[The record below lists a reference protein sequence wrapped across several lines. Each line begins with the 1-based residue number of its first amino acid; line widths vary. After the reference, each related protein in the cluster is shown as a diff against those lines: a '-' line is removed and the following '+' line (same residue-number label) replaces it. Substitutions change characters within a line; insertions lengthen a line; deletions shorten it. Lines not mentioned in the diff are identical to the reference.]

1 MLGLVCLAMLLGL
14 PVAFAFFLTNIVGA
28 VIFLGGENGIMS
40 FLRGSMAS
48 IANFNLA
55 PVPLFL
61 VMGDILLRSGM
72 AFRAIDA
79 IDRLILAVP
88 GRLSVVA
95 VSGGTIF
102 SALSGSTIATTAML
116 GQSLLPEMLRR
127 GYHPSMAMGPIMAIG
142 GVDMLI
148 PPSALTVLLAT
159 LASSV
164 SRDKVSVSDLLIAGI
179 IPGLIMSVCFLV
191 WIVVRC
197 WMRPDL
203 APQDEAARAPMTL
216 GERWRPFFIDV
227 VPLSLIFIVV
237 MGSMFMGWASPT
249 DSAAL
254 GCLAT
259 VVLALCYRAFTWKIL
274 FDSLKSTAVVTTM
287 IFFIIAASTTF
298 AQILA
303 FSGATDGALAEIAK
317 YEMTPLIA
325 VFVMIAILLVLGC
338 FMDQISMML
347 LTFPFFMPLAN
358 ALNMDLVWLG
368 VILLISLQIGL
379 LTPPFGLL
387 LFVMKGVAPPEIT
400 MRQVWAAA
408 FPYTV
413 IVFGV
418 LMLVVF
424 VPSVATLL
432 TGACPMTGP
441 MTNRAAIDAARLL
454 VAGRRAHETV
464 PGLPDVRTFD
474 DAYAVQ
480 AAFRPLW
487 GDAVVGRKVGC
498 SSEQSQRLVNSPGP
512 IAGVLFRDALWQQ
525 PATLSAA
532 RFFVVGVEAE
542 FGFRLGR
549 DLPARSA
556 AL

>member
-1 MLGLVCLAMLLGL
+1 MAWPAALALMLGMVCLAMLIGL
-14 PVAFAFFLTNIVGA
+14 PVAFAFFLTNIVGS

-40 FLRGSMAS
+40 FVRGSMAS

-79 IDRLILAVP
+79 IDRLILRVP

-95 VSGGTIF
+95 VSGGTMF

-159 LASSV
+159 LASAV
-164 SRDKVSVSDLLIAGI
+164 SRDKISVADLLVAGVL
-179 IPGLIMSVCFLV
+179 PGLIMSMCFLM

-203 APQDEAARAPMTL
+203 APREAPRALSL
-216 GERWRPFFIDV
+216 GERWRPFFLDV
-227 VPLSLIFIVV
+227 VPLSLIFVVV
-237 MGSMFMGWASPT
+237 MGSMFAGWASPT

-259 VVLALCYRAFTWKIL
+259 MVLAIAYRALTWKIL
-274 FDSLKSTAVVTTM
+274 FESLKSTAVVTTM

-298 AQILA
+298 SQILA
-303 FSGATDGALAEIAK
+303 FSGATDGALAELAK
-317 YEMTPLIA
+317 FEMTPLIA
-325 VFVMIAILLVLGC
+325 VFSMIAVLLVLGC

-358 ALNMDLVWLG
+358 ALNLDLVWLG
-368 VILLISLQIGL
+368 VILLISLQIAL

-408 FPYTV
+408 TPYTL

-424 VPSVATLL
+424 VPSVATVL
-432 TGACPMTGP
+432 TGAM
-441 MTNRAAIDAARLL
+441 R
-454 VAGRRAHETV
+454 
-464 PGLPDVRTFD
+464 
-474 DAYAVQ
+474 
-480 AAFRPLW
+480 
-487 GDAVVGRKVGC
+487 
-498 SSEQSQRLVNSPGP
+498 
-512 IAGVLFRDALWQQ
+512 
-525 PATLSAA
+525 
-532 RFFVVGVEAE
+532 
-542 FGFRLGR
+542 
-549 DLPARSA
+549 
-556 AL
+556 

>member
-1 MLGLVCLAMLLGL
+1 MAWPAALALMLGLVCLSMVAGL

-28 VIFLGGENGIMS
+28 VIFLGGEHGVTS

-61 VMGDILLRSGM
+61 VMGDILLRTGM

-79 IDRLILAVP
+79 IDRLILRVP

-95 VSGGTIF
+95 VTGGTVF

-159 LASSV
+159 LASGM
-164 SRDKVSVSDLLIAGI
+164 SRDKVSVAELLIAGI
-179 IPGLIMSVCFLV
+179 VPGLLMSAGFIL
-191 WIVVRC
+191 WIVLRC
-197 WMRPDL
+197 WLRPDL
-203 APQDEAARAPMTL
+203 APRDKPPDL
-216 GERWRPFFIDV
+216 GWAERLRPFVVDV
-227 VPLSLIFIVV
+227 VPLSFIFVVV
-237 MGSMFMGWASPT
+237 MGSMFAGWASPT

-259 VVLALCYRAFTWKIL
+259 VLLALGYRCLSWRIVL
-274 FDSLKSTAVVTTM
+274 DSLKGTAVVTTM
-287 IFFIIAASTTF
+287 VFFIIAASTTF
-298 AQILA
+298 SQILA

-317 YEMTPLIA
+317 FEMTPLVA
-325 VFVMIAILLVLGC
+325 VLVMIAILLALGC

-358 ALNMDLVWLG
+358 ALDLDLVWLG

-387 LFVMKGVAPPEIT
+387 LFVMKGVAPPHVT

-408 FPYTV
+408 TPYTL
-413 IVFGV
+413 IVFAV

-424 VPSVATLL
+424 VPAVATVL
-432 TGACPMTGP
+432 T
-441 MTNRAAIDAARLL
+441 DAAR
-454 VAGRRAHETV
+454 
-464 PGLPDVRTFD
+464 
-474 DAYAVQ
+474 
-480 AAFRPLW
+480 
-487 GDAVVGRKVGC
+487 
-498 SSEQSQRLVNSPGP
+498 
-512 IAGVLFRDALWQQ
+512 
-525 PATLSAA
+525 
-532 RFFVVGVEAE
+532 
-542 FGFRLGR
+542 
-549 DLPARSA
+549 
-556 AL
+556 

>member
-1 MLGLVCLAMLLGL
+1 MAWPAALALMLGMVCLAMLIGL
-14 PVAFAFFLTNIVGA
+14 PVAFAFFLTNIVGS

-40 FLRGSMAS
+40 FVRGSMAS

-79 IDRLILAVP
+79 IDRLILRVP

-95 VSGGTIF
+95 VSGGTMF

-159 LASSV
+159 LASAV
-164 SRDKVSVSDLLIAGI
+164 SRDKISVADLLIAGVL
-179 IPGLIMSVCFLV
+179 PGLIMSMCFLM

-203 APQDEAARAPMTL
+203 APREAPRALSL
-216 GERWRPFFIDV
+216 GERWRPFFLDV
-227 VPLSLIFIVV
+227 VPLSLIFVVV
-237 MGSMFMGWASPT
+237 MGSMFAGWASPT

-259 VVLALCYRAFTWKIL
+259 MVLAIAYRALTWKIL
-274 FDSLKSTAVVTTM
+274 FESLKSTAVVTTM

-298 AQILA
+298 SQILA
-303 FSGATDGALAEIAK
+303 FSGATDGALAELAK
-317 YEMTPLIA
+317 FEMTPLIA
-325 VFVMIAILLVLGC
+325 VFTMIAVLLVLGC

-358 ALNMDLVWLG
+358 ALNLDLVWLG
-368 VILLISLQIGL
+368 VILLISLQIAL

-408 FPYTV
+408 TPYTL

-424 VPSVATLL
+424 VPSVATVL
-432 TGACPMTGP
+432 TGAM
-441 MTNRAAIDAARLL
+441 R
-454 VAGRRAHETV
+454 
-464 PGLPDVRTFD
+464 
-474 DAYAVQ
+474 
-480 AAFRPLW
+480 
-487 GDAVVGRKVGC
+487 
-498 SSEQSQRLVNSPGP
+498 
-512 IAGVLFRDALWQQ
+512 
-525 PATLSAA
+525 
-532 RFFVVGVEAE
+532 
-542 FGFRLGR
+542 
-549 DLPARSA
+549 
-556 AL
+556 

>member
-1 MLGLVCLAMLLGL
+1 MAWPAALTLMFGLVCLAMLIGL
-14 PVAFAFFLTNIVGA
+14 PVAFAFFLTNIVGS

-40 FLRGSMAS
+40 FVRGSMAS

-61 VMGDILLRSGM
+61 VMGDILLRTGM

-79 IDRLILAVP
+79 IDRLILRVP

-159 LASSV
+159 LASGV
-164 SRDKVSVSDLLIAGI
+164 SRDKVSVTELLVAGI
-179 IPGLIMSVCFLV
+179 VPGLIMSACFLV

-203 APQDEAARAPMTL
+203 APREAPQALGL
-216 GERWRPFFIDV
+216 GERWRPFFVDV
-227 VPLSLIFIVV
+227 VPLSFIFVVV
-237 MGSMFMGWASPT
+237 MGSMFAGWASPT

-259 VVLALCYRAFTWKIL
+259 VLLALAYRALTWKIL

-298 AQILA
+298 SQILA

-317 YEMTPLIA
+317 HEMTPLIA
-325 VFVMIAILLVLGC
+325 VFTMIAVLLVLGC

-358 ALNMDLVWLG
+358 ALNLDLVWLG

-408 FPYTV
+408 TPYTL

-424 VPSVATLL
+424 VPSVATVL
-432 TGACPMTGP
+432 TGAM
-441 MTNRAAIDAARLL
+441 R
-454 VAGRRAHETV
+454 
-464 PGLPDVRTFD
+464 
-474 DAYAVQ
+474 
-480 AAFRPLW
+480 
-487 GDAVVGRKVGC
+487 
-498 SSEQSQRLVNSPGP
+498 
-512 IAGVLFRDALWQQ
+512 
-525 PATLSAA
+525 
-532 RFFVVGVEAE
+532 
-542 FGFRLGR
+542 
-549 DLPARSA
+549 
-556 AL
+556 

>member
-1 MLGLVCLAMLLGL
+1 MTWPAALALMFGMICFAMLLGL

-40 FLRGSMAS
+40 FVRGSMAS

-79 IDRLILAVP
+79 IDRLILRVP

-159 LASSV
+159 LASGV
-164 SRDKVSVSDLLIAGI
+164 SRDKVSVTELLVAGI
-179 IPGLIMSVCFLV
+179 LPGLIMSTCFLV

-197 WMRPDL
+197 WMRPDM
-203 APQDEAARAPMTL
+203 APREVPLQLTL
-216 GERWRPFFIDV
+216 GERWRPFFVDV
-227 VPLSLIFIVV
+227 VPLSFIFVVV
-237 MGSMFMGWASPT
+237 MGSMFVGWASPT

-259 VVLALCYRAFTWKIL
+259 VLLALAYRALTWKIL

-298 AQILA
+298 SQILA

-317 YEMTPLIA
+317 FEMTPLIA
-325 VFVMIAILLVLGC
+325 VFIMIAVLLVLGC

-358 ALNMDLVWLG
+358 ALNLDLVWLG

-408 FPYTV
+408 TPYTL

-424 VPSVATLL
+424 VPSVATVLA
-432 TGACPMTGP
+432 GAM
-441 MTNRAAIDAARLL
+441 R
-454 VAGRRAHETV
+454 
-464 PGLPDVRTFD
+464 
-474 DAYAVQ
+474 
-480 AAFRPLW
+480 
-487 GDAVVGRKVGC
+487 
-498 SSEQSQRLVNSPGP
+498 
-512 IAGVLFRDALWQQ
+512 
-525 PATLSAA
+525 
-532 RFFVVGVEAE
+532 
-542 FGFRLGR
+542 
-549 DLPARSA
+549 
-556 AL
+556 

>member
-1 MLGLVCLAMLLGL
+1 MAWPAALSMMLGLVVLAMFVGL
-14 PVAFAFFLTNIVGA
+14 PVAFAFFVTNIAGA
-28 VIFLGGENGIMS
+28 VVFLGGQNGIMS
-40 FLRGSMAS
+40 FLRGTMAS

-55 PVPLFL
+55 AVPLFL
-61 VMGDILLRSGM
+61 VMGDVLLRTGM

-79 IDRLILAVP
+79 IDRLILRVP

-95 VSGGTIF
+95 VTGGTIF

-159 LASSV
+159 LASGM
-164 SRDKVSVSDLLIAGI
+164 SRDKVSVADLLIAGI
-179 IPGLIMSVCFLV
+179 LPGLLMSAGFMV
-191 WIVVRC
+191 WIVLRC

-203 APQDEAARAPMTL
+203 APQDAPPPMTW
-216 GERWRPFFIDV
+216 GERIRPFFVDV
-227 VPLSLIFIVV
+227 VPLSFIFVVV
-237 MGSMFMGWASPT
+237 MGSMFLGWASPT

-259 VVLALCYRAFTWKIL
+259 VILAMAYRCLTWRIVL
-274 FDSLKSTAVVTTM
+274 DSLKGTAVVTTM

-298 AQILA
+298 SQILA

-317 YEMTPLIA
+317 YQMTPLIA
-325 VFVMIAILLVLGC
+325 VFTMIAILLVMGC

-358 ALNMDLVWLG
+358 ALNLDLVWLG

-408 FPYTV
+408 TPYTL
-413 IVFGV
+413 IVFAV

-424 VPSVATLL
+424 VPSIATVL
-432 TGACPMTGP
+432 T
-441 MTNRAAIDAARLL
+441 
-454 VAGRRAHETV
+454 
-464 PGLPDVRTFD
+464 
-474 DAYAVQ
+474 
-480 AAFRPLW
+480 
-487 GDAVVGRKVGC
+487 
-498 SSEQSQRLVNSPGP
+498 
-512 IAGVLFRDALWQQ
+512 
-525 PATLSAA
+525 
-532 RFFVVGVEAE
+532 
-542 FGFRLGR
+542 
-549 DLPARSA
+549 
-556 AL
+556 

>member
-1 MLGLVCLAMLLGL
+1 MAWPAALALMFGMVCLAMLIGL
-14 PVAFAFFLTNIVGA
+14 PVAFAFFLTNIAGA

-40 FLRGSMAS
+40 FVRGSMAS

-79 IDRLILAVP
+79 IDRLILRVP

-159 LASSV
+159 LASGV
-164 SRDKVSVSDLLIAGI
+164 SRDKVSVTDLLVAGI
-179 IPGLIMSVCFLV
+179 VPGLIMSVCFLV

-203 APQDEAARAPMTL
+203 APRETPRALSL

-227 VPLSLIFIVV
+227 VPLSFIFIVV
-237 MGSMFMGWASPT
+237 MGSMFAGWASPT

-259 VVLALCYRAFTWKIL
+259 VLLALTCRALSWRIL

-298 AQILA
+298 SQILA

-317 YEMTPLIA
+317 FEMTPLIA
-325 VFVMIAILLVLGC
+325 VFTMIAVLLVLGC

-358 ALNMDLVWLG
+358 ALNLDLVWLG

-408 FPYTV
+408 TPYTL

-424 VPSVATLL
+424 VPSVATVL
-432 TGACPMTGP
+432 TGAM
-441 MTNRAAIDAARLL
+441 R
-454 VAGRRAHETV
+454 
-464 PGLPDVRTFD
+464 
-474 DAYAVQ
+474 
-480 AAFRPLW
+480 
-487 GDAVVGRKVGC
+487 
-498 SSEQSQRLVNSPGP
+498 
-512 IAGVLFRDALWQQ
+512 
-525 PATLSAA
+525 
-532 RFFVVGVEAE
+532 
-542 FGFRLGR
+542 
-549 DLPARSA
+549 
-556 AL
+556 

>member
-1 MLGLVCLAMLLGL
+1 MAGPAALALMLGMVCLAMLIGL
-14 PVAFAFFLTNIVGA
+14 PVAFAFFLTNIVGS

-40 FLRGSMAS
+40 FVRGSMAS

-79 IDRLILAVP
+79 IDRLILRVP

-159 LASSV
+159 LASAV
-164 SRDKVSVSDLLIAGI
+164 SRDKISVADLLVAGI
-179 IPGLIMSVCFLV
+179 VPGLIMSICFLM

-203 APQDEAARAPMTL
+203 APREAPRALGL
-216 GERWRPFFIDV
+216 GERWRPFFLDV
-227 VPLSLIFIVV
+227 VPLSLIFVVV
-237 MGSMFMGWASPT
+237 MGSMFAGWASPT

-259 VVLALCYRAFTWKIL
+259 MLLAIAYRALTWKVL
-274 FDSLKSTAVVTTM
+274 FESLKNTAVVTTM

-298 AQILA
+298 SQILA
-303 FSGATDGALAEIAK
+303 FSGATDGALAELAK
-317 YEMTPLIA
+317 FEMTPLIA
-325 VFVMIAILLVLGC
+325 VFTMIAVLLVLGC

-358 ALNMDLVWLG
+358 ALNLDLVWLG
-368 VILLISLQIGL
+368 VILLISLQIAL

-408 FPYTV
+408 TPYTL
-413 IVFGV
+413 IVFAV

-424 VPSVATLL
+424 VPSVATVL
-432 TGACPMTGP
+432 TGAM
-441 MTNRAAIDAARLL
+441 R
-454 VAGRRAHETV
+454 
-464 PGLPDVRTFD
+464 
-474 DAYAVQ
+474 
-480 AAFRPLW
+480 
-487 GDAVVGRKVGC
+487 
-498 SSEQSQRLVNSPGP
+498 
-512 IAGVLFRDALWQQ
+512 
-525 PATLSAA
+525 
-532 RFFVVGVEAE
+532 
-542 FGFRLGR
+542 
-549 DLPARSA
+549 
-556 AL
+556 

>member
-1 MLGLVCLAMLLGL
+1 
-14 PVAFAFFLTNIVGA
+14 
-28 VIFLGGENGIMS
+28 
-40 FLRGSMAS
+40 
-48 IANFNLA
+48 
-55 PVPLFL
+55 
-61 VMGDILLRSGM
+61 
-72 AFRAIDA
+72 
-79 IDRLILAVP
+79 
-88 GRLSVVA
+88 
-95 VSGGTIF
+95 
-102 SALSGSTIATTAML
+102 
-116 GQSLLPEMLRR
+116 MLRR

-179 IPGLIMSVCFLV
+179 IPGLIMSACFLV

-197 WMRPDL
+197 WMRPEL
-203 APQDEAARAPMTL
+203 APPDEGARDLSPR
-216 GERWRPFFIDV
+216 ERWLPFFTDV
-227 VPLSLIFIVV
+227 VPLSFIFIVV
-237 MGSMFMGWASPT
+237 MGSMFAGLASPT

-259 VVLALCYRAFTWKIL
+259 VVLALCYRALSWKIL
-274 FDSLKSTAVVTTM
+274 FESLKSTAVVTTM

-303 FSGATDGALAEIAK
+303 FSGATDGALAEIAR
-317 YEMTPLIA
+317 YEFTPLIA
-325 VFVMIAILLVLGC
+325 VFVMIAILMALGC

-368 VILLISLQIGL
+368 IILLISLQIGL

-408 FPYTV
+408 FPYTM

-432 TGACPMTGP
+432 TGA
-441 MTNRAAIDAARLL
+441 R
-454 VAGRRAHETV
+454 
-464 PGLPDVRTFD
+464 
-474 DAYAVQ
+474 
-480 AAFRPLW
+480 
-487 GDAVVGRKVGC
+487 
-498 SSEQSQRLVNSPGP
+498 
-512 IAGVLFRDALWQQ
+512 
-525 PATLSAA
+525 
-532 RFFVVGVEAE
+532 
-542 FGFRLGR
+542 
-549 DLPARSA
+549 
-556 AL
+556 